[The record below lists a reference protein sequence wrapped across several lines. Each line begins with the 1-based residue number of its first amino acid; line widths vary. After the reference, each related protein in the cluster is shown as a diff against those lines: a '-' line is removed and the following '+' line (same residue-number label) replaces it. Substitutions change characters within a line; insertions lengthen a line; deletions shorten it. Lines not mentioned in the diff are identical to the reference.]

1 MLLSISILSIFL
13 SLIIIIISNWQINKN
28 SIFIGSFLFL
38 MSLFSI
44 HYHLSIVSFSLLW
57 NTIYFNTFSPLYLV
71 LGPLF
76 YFYIRGLF
84 ADRFLFTKKDLLHF
98 IPALIHLISIAKYLV
113 LPFSKKM
120 ELVQYLNT
128 NADHINQMP
137 FNSFFTWQ
145 FNYAFRITTF
155 FGYVFV
161 CAYIIM
167 KRYIRYKKEPK
178 STRSN
183 YIFRWLFILVLSV
196 LVISLSLTFSSTI
209 YSQNYNSLFSI
220 YIQYSVNVLTLG
232 IVFINLTLLLI
243 PEILYGKLTFRPI
256 PSVLKKSFE
265 VAVIKDL
272 VFENEYFID
281 LAKQINQFFKEKQ
294 PYLKIDFAISDL
306 NIVFKVPQHH
316 IAICFRDYIGIKFI
330 DMKTQYRIEY
340 AKEVLLSPDHFRLTL
355 DAIGQQ
361 SGFLSKSNFFSCFKK
376 STGLTPLE
384 FQNNHKKTTVLVN

>member
-1 MLLSISILSIFL
+1 MLLSISILSIVL
-13 SLIIIIISNWQINKN
+13 SLIIIISNWHINKN
-28 SIFIGSFLFL
+28 SVFIGGFLFL

-44 HYHLSIVSFSLLW
+44 HYQLSIVSFSLLW
-57 NTIYFNTFSPLYLV
+57 NVIYFNTFTPLYLL

-76 YFYIRGLF
+76 YFYVRGLF

-98 IPALIHLISIAKYLV
+98 IPAVIHLISIAKYIV

-128 NADHINQMP
+128 HADQLNQLP

-145 FNYAFRITTF
+145 FNYVFRITLF
-155 FGYVFV
+155 FGYMFV
-161 CAYIIM
+161 CSFIIIKKYILY
-167 KRYIRYKKEPK
+167 RKELK

-196 LVISLSLTFSSTI
+196 LVISLSFSFSSTI
-209 YSQNYNSLFSI
+209 YMQNNNSLFRL
-220 YIQYSVNVLTLG
+220 YGQYSVYILTIV

-243 PEILYGKLTFRPI
+243 PEILYGKLTLKPV
-256 PSVLKKSFE
+256 PSVLKKSVE
-265 VAVIKDL
+265 VVVIKDL
-272 VFENEYFID
+272 VYENEYFID
-281 LAKQINQFFKEKQ
+281 LAKEINQFFLEDQ

-316 IAICFRDYIGIKFI
+316 IAICFRDYIGLKFT
-330 DMKTQYRIEY
+330 DMKTHYRIEY
-340 AKEVLLSPDHFRLTL
+340 AKEVLLNDEYNRLTL

-376 STGLTPLE
+376 STGITPLE
-384 FQNNHKKTTVLVN
+384 FQNNHKKNNILAN

>member
-1 MLLSISILSIFL
+1 MLLSISILSIVL
-13 SLIIIIISNWQINKN
+13 SLIIIFSNWHINKN
-28 SIFIGSFLFL
+28 SVFIGGFLFF

-44 HYHLSIVSFSLLW
+44 HYQLSIVSFSLLW
-57 NTIYFNTFSPLYLV
+57 NVIYFNTFTPLYLL

-76 YFYIRGLF
+76 YFYVRGLF

-98 IPALIHLISIAKYLV
+98 IPAVIHLISIAKYIV

-128 NADHINQMP
+128 HADQLNQLP

-145 FNYAFRITTF
+145 FNYVFRITLF
-155 FGYVFV
+155 FGYMFV
-161 CAYIIM
+161 CSFIIIKKYILY
-167 KRYIRYKKEPK
+167 RKEPK

-196 LVISLSLTFSSTI
+196 LVISLSFSFSSTI
-209 YSQNYNSLFSI
+209 YMQNNNSLFRLYGQHSV
-220 YIQYSVNVLTLG
+220 YILTLG

-243 PEILYGKLTFRPI
+243 PEILYGKLTLKPV
-256 PSVLKKSFE
+256 PSVLKKSVE
-265 VAVIKDL
+265 VVVIKDL
-272 VFENEYFID
+272 VYENEYFID
-281 LAKQINQFFKEKQ
+281 LAKEINQFFLEDQ

-306 NIVFKVPQHH
+306 SIVFKVPQHH
-316 IAICFRDYIGIKFI
+316 IAICFRDYIGLKFT
-330 DMKTQYRIEY
+330 DMKTHYRIEY
-340 AKEVLLSPDHFRLTL
+340 AKEVLLNDEYNRLTL

-376 STGLTPLE
+376 STGITPLE
-384 FQNNHKKTTVLVN
+384 FQNNHKKNNILAN

>member
-1 MLLSISILSIFL
+1 MLLSISILSIVL
-13 SLIIIIISNWQINKN
+13 SLIIIFSNWHINKN
-28 SIFIGSFLFL
+28 SVFIGGFLFL

-44 HYHLSIVSFSLLW
+44 HYQLSIVSFSLLW
-57 NTIYFNTFSPLYLV
+57 NVIYFNTFTPLYLL

-76 YFYIRGLF
+76 YFYVRGLF

-98 IPALIHLISIAKYLV
+98 IPAVIHLISIAKYIV

-128 NADHINQMP
+128 HADQLNQLP

-145 FNYAFRITTF
+145 FNYVFRITLF
-155 FGYVFV
+155 FGYMFV
-161 CAYIIM
+161 CSFIIIKKYILY
-167 KRYIRYKKEPK
+167 RKELK

-196 LVISLSLTFSSTI
+196 LVISLSFSFSSTI
-209 YSQNYNSLFSI
+209 YMQNNNSLFRL
-220 YIQYSVNVLTLG
+220 YGQYSVYILTIG

-243 PEILYGKLTFRPI
+243 PEILYGKLTLKPV
-256 PSVLKKSFE
+256 PSVLKKSVE
-265 VAVIKDL
+265 VVVIKDL
-272 VFENEYFID
+272 VYENEYFID
-281 LAKQINQFFKEKQ
+281 LAKEINQFFLEDQ

-316 IAICFRDYIGIKFI
+316 IAICFRDYIGLKFT
-330 DMKTQYRIEY
+330 DMKTHYRIEY
-340 AKEVLLSPDHFRLTL
+340 AKEVLLGAEYKNLTL

-376 STGLTPLE
+376 STGITPLE
-384 FQNNHKKTTVLVN
+384 FQNNHKKNNILAN

>member
-1 MLLSISILSIFL
+1 MLLSISILSIVL
-13 SLIIIIISNWQINKN
+13 SLIIIFSNWHINKN

-57 NTIYFNTFSPLYLV
+57 NSIYFNSFSPLYLL

-76 YFYIRGLF
+76 YFYVRGLF
-84 ADRFLFTKKDLLHF
+84 ADRFLFNKKDLLHF
-98 IPALIHLISIAKYLV
+98 IPAVIHLFSIAKYLV

-120 ELVQYLNT
+120 ELIQYLSSHE
-128 NADHINQMP
+128 DQLNQMP

-145 FNYAFRITTF
+145 FNYMFRITSF
-155 FGYVFV
+155 FGYMFV
-161 CAYIIM
+161 CSFIIIKAYIH
-167 KRYIRYKKEPK
+167 YKKEPK
-178 STRSN
+178 SMRSH

-196 LVISLSLTFSSTI
+196 MVISLSLTFSSTI
-209 YSQNYNSLFSI
+209 YMQNKNSLFSL
-220 YIQYSVNVLTLG
+220 YTQYSVTILTIG

-243 PEILYGKLTFRPI
+243 PEILYGKLTLKPL
-256 PSVLKKSFE
+256 PSVIKKSVE
-265 VAVIKDL
+265 VTVIKDL
-272 VFENEYFID
+272 VYENEYFID
-281 LAKQINQFFKEKQ
+281 LAQQINQFFKEKQ

-316 IAICFRDYIGIKFI
+316 ISICFRDYIGMKFI

-340 AKEVLLSPDHFRLTL
+340 SKKVLLSAEHSRLTL

-384 FQNNHKKTTVLVN
+384 FQNNHKKTII

>member
-1 MLLSISILSIFL
+1 MLLSISILSIVL
-13 SLIIIIISNWQINKN
+13 SLIIIFSNWHINKN
-28 SIFIGSFLFL
+28 SVFIGGFLFL

-57 NTIYFNTFSPLYLV
+57 NVIYFNTFTPLYLL

-76 YFYIRGLF
+76 YFYVRGLF

-98 IPALIHLISIAKYLV
+98 IPAVIHLISIAKYIV

-128 NADHINQMP
+128 HADQLNQLP

-145 FNYAFRITTF
+145 FNYVFRITLF
-155 FGYVFV
+155 FGYMFV
-161 CAYIIM
+161 CSFIIIKKYILY
-167 KRYIRYKKEPK
+167 RKEPK
-178 STRSN
+178 STRSS
-183 YIFRWLFILVLSV
+183 YIFRWLFILVVSV
-196 LVISLSLTFSSTI
+196 LVISLSFSFSSTI
-209 YSQNYNSLFSI
+209 YMQNNNSLFRL
-220 YIQYSVNVLTLG
+220 YGQYSVYILTIG

-243 PEILYGKLTFRPI
+243 PEILYGKLTLKPV
-256 PSVLKKSFE
+256 PSVLKKSVE
-265 VAVIKDL
+265 VVVIKDL
-272 VFENEYFID
+272 VYENEYFID
-281 LAKQINQFFKEKQ
+281 LAKEINQFFLENK

-316 IAICFRDYIGIKFI
+316 IAICFRDYIGLKFT
-330 DMKTQYRIEY
+330 DMKTHYRIEY
-340 AKEVLLSPDHFRLTL
+340 AKEVLLNAEYNNLTL

-376 STGLTPLE
+376 STGITPLE
-384 FQNNHKKTTVLVN
+384 FQNNHKKNNILAN

>member
-1 MLLSISILSIFL
+1 MLLSISILSIVL
-13 SLIIIIISNWQINKN
+13 SLIIIFSNWHINKN
-28 SIFIGSFLFL
+28 SVFIGCFLFL

-44 HYHLSIVSFSLLW
+44 HYQLSIVSFSLLW
-57 NTIYFNTFSPLYLV
+57 STIYFNTFTPLYLL

-76 YFYIRGLF
+76 YFYVRGLF

-98 IPALIHLISIAKYLV
+98 IPAVIHLISLAKYIV

-128 NADHINQMP
+128 HADQLNQLP

-145 FNYAFRITTF
+145 FNYVFRITLF
-155 FGYVFV
+155 FGYMFV
-161 CAYIIM
+161 CSFIIIKKYILY
-167 KRYIRYKKEPK
+167 RKEPK

-196 LVISLSLTFSSTI
+196 LVISLSFSFSSTI
-209 YSQNYNSLFSI
+209 YMQNNNSLFRL
-220 YIQYSVNVLTLG
+220 YGQYSVYILTLG

-243 PEILYGKLTFRPI
+243 PEILYGKLTLKPV
-256 PSVLKKSFE
+256 PSVLKKSVE
-265 VAVIKDL
+265 VVVIKDL
-272 VFENEYFID
+272 VYENEYFID
-281 LAKQINQFFKEKQ
+281 LAKQINQFFKENQ

-316 IAICFRDYIGIKFI
+316 IAICFRDYICLKFT
-330 DMKTQYRIEY
+330 DMKTHYRIEY
-340 AKEVLLSPDHFRLTL
+340 AKEVLLNDEYNRFTL

-376 STGLTPLE
+376 STGITPLE
-384 FQNNHKKTTVLVN
+384 FQNNHKKNNILAN